1 MGSTHQS
8 LQNSRTPSS
17 SLLKKPPG
25 AEATPER
32 ETKTLAMEKMD
43 ATTAAAASLPQL
55 RPHKTR
61 ELLMAAPKVA
71 RVQQQ
76 QSVFQSM
83 WIGATAGMGGIIA
96 VYPVDVVK
104 TRMQNSRVASSAV
117 QTLTTIFRNEGV
129 GSFYKGLG
137 PQLCGTIPDK
147 AVSLATREF
156 VKSFFDKPNE
166 FKASL
171 TSAAV
176 SGVMQSIVMNPVEVV
191 KVRMQLD
198 STLKPLGV
206 IRELGLQ
213 GLYRGYSACLAR
225 DVMFAS
231 TYFTLY
237 DMAKTQLGVQDGTSL
252 GWSMVA
258 ASTAGIPAAFLSTPL
273 DLLKTRMQSRD
284 ATVHGFMNTYRQVT
298 AQGGVGALFSGWG
311 PRVSRIAPQFGIVL
325 VS

>member
-1 MGSTHQS
+1 MD
-8 LQNSRTPSS
+8 SS
-17 SLLKKPPG
+17 SN
-25 AEATPER
+25 
-32 ETKTLAMEKMD
+32 LAH
-43 ATTAAAASLPQL
+43 LG
-55 RPHKTR
+55 PHKTR
-61 ELLMAAPKVA
+61 ELLVSAPKVA
-71 RVQQQ
+71 Q

-96 VYPVDVVK
+96 VYPVDVIK
-104 TRMQNSRVASSAV
+104 TRMQNSLVATSAA

-137 PQLCGTIPDK
+137 PQLLGTIPDK

-156 VKSFFDKPNE
+156 VKSFFDKPNA

-176 SGVMQSIVMNPVEVV
+176 SGCMQSIVMNPVEVV

-198 STLKPLGV
+198 RTLKPIGI
-206 IRELGLQ
+206 IRELGMQ
-213 GLYRGYSACLAR
+213 GLYRGYTACLAR

-237 DMAKTQLGVQDGTSL
+237 DMAKSQLGVQDGTSL
-252 GWSMVA
+252 GWSMIA
-258 ASTAGIPAAFLSTPL
+258 ASTAGIPAAFLTTPL
-273 DLLKTRMQSRD
+273 DLLKTRMQARN
-284 ATVHGFMNTYRQVT
+284 ATVCGFRETYRLVT
-298 AQGGVGALFSGWG
+298 ARGGISALFSGYG

-325 VS
+325 VSFDWLTHRFNPAVERLPEPADVDAYADY

>member
-1 MGSTHQS
+1 
-8 LQNSRTPSS
+8 
-17 SLLKKPPG
+17 
-25 AEATPER
+25 
-32 ETKTLAMEKMD
+32 MEKVN
-43 ATTAAAASLPQL
+43 TTTTMTQL
-55 RPHKTR
+55 RAHNTR
-61 ELLMAAPKVA
+61 DLIAAAAPKVA
-71 RVQQQ
+71 RTHQ
-76 QSVFQSM
+76 QSIFQSM

-104 TRMQNSRVASSAV
+104 TRMQNSRVATSAV
-117 QTLTTIFRNEGV
+117 NTLTTIFRQEGV

-176 SGVMQSIVMNPVEVV
+176 SGVMQSVVMNPVEVV

-198 STLKPLGV
+198 STLKPFGV
-206 IRELGLQ
+206 IREVGMQ
-213 GLYRGYSACLAR
+213 GLYRGYSACLVR

-231 TYFTLY
+231 MYFTLY
-237 DMAKTQLGVQDGTSL
+237 DMSKKQLGVEDGTSL

-258 ASTAGIPAAFLSTPL
+258 ASAAGIPAAFMSTPL
-273 DLLKTRMQSRD
+273 DLIKTRMQSRD
-284 ATVHGFMNTYRQVT
+284 ATVKGFMNT
-298 AQGGVGALFSGWG
+298 
-311 PRVSRIAPQFGIVL
+311 IAPQFGIVL
-325 VS
+325 VSFDWLSHRFSQSIDVIPEPADADAYADY

>member
-1 MGSTHQS
+1 
-8 LQNSRTPSS
+8 
-17 SLLKKPPG
+17 
-25 AEATPER
+25 
-32 ETKTLAMEKMD
+32 MEKMD
-43 ATTAAAASLPQL
+43 SIQL
-55 RPHKTR
+55 RGHKTR
-61 ELLMAAPKVA
+61 GLLVSSAPKVA
-71 RVQQQ
+71 ARQ

-83 WIGATAGMGGIIA
+83 WIGATAGIGGIVA

-104 TRMQNSRVASSAV
+104 TRMQNSRVATSALQV
-117 QTLTTIFRNEGV
+117 LTSTFRQEGV
-129 GSFYKGLG
+129 KSFYKGLG

-156 VKSFFDKPNE
+156 VKGFFDKPNE

-176 SGVMQSIVMNPVEVV
+176 SGVMQSVVMNPVEVV
-191 KVRMQLD
+191 KVRMQID
-198 STLKPLGV
+198 SSLKPLSV
-206 IRELGLQ
+206 VRELGLQ
-213 GLYRGYSACLAR
+213 GLYRGYSACLGR
-225 DVMFAS
+225 DVLFAS

-237 DMAKTQLGVQDGTSL
+237 DLAKRKLGVEDGTSL

-284 ATVHGFMNTYRQVT
+284 ATVRGFANTYRQTV
-298 AQGGVGALFSGWG
+298 AEGGLGALFAGWG

-325 VS
+325 VSFDWLSHHFNQPATIIPEPADADAYADY

>member
-1 MGSTHQS
+1 
-8 LQNSRTPSS
+8 
-17 SLLKKPPG
+17 
-25 AEATPER
+25 
-32 ETKTLAMEKMD
+32 MENVN
-43 ATTAAAASLPQL
+43 TTSLPQL
-55 RPHKTR
+55 RTHKTR
-61 ELLMAAPKVA
+61 ELLAAVTPKAVVA
-71 RVQQQ
+71 KPHQ

-104 TRMQNSRVASSAV
+104 TRMQNSRVATSAL
-117 QTLTTIFRNEGV
+117 QTLSGIFRQEGV
-129 GSFYKGLG
+129 ASFYKGLG

-156 VKSFFDKPNE
+156 VKSFFDHPNE

-176 SGVMQSIVMNPVEVV
+176 SGVMQSVVMNPVEVV

-198 STLKPLGV
+198 STLKPFGV
-206 IRELGLQ
+206 IRELGMQ

-237 DMAKTQLGVQDGTSL
+237 DLAKRKLGVQDGTSL

-273 DLLKTRMQSRD
+273 DLLKTRMQSKD
-284 ATVHGFMNTYRQVT
+284 ATVHGFMNTYRQV
-298 AQGGVGALFSGWG
+298 ASEGGLSALFAGWG

-325 VS
+325 VSFDWLSHRFSQPADIIPEPADADSYADY

>member
-1 MGSTHQS
+1 
-8 LQNSRTPSS
+8 
-17 SLLKKPPG
+17 
-25 AEATPER
+25 
-32 ETKTLAMEKMD
+32 MEKVD
-43 ATTAAAASLPQL
+43 ASPSMPQL
-55 RPHKTR
+55 HSR
-61 ELLMAAPKVA
+61 ELLTTAP
-71 RVQQQ
+71 RSNQ

-83 WIGATAGMGGIIA
+83 WIGATSGMGGIVA

-104 TRMQNSRVASSAV
+104 TRMQNSRVATSAM
-117 QTLTTIFRNEGV
+117 QTLTTIFRTEGV
-129 GSFYKGLG
+129 GSFYKGLW
-137 PQLCGTIPDK
+137 PQLLGTIPDK

-166 FKASL
+166 FKASF

-176 SGVMQSIVMNPVEVV
+176 SGIMQSVVMNPVEVV

-198 STLKPLGV
+198 STLKPLGI
-206 IRELGLQ
+206 IRELGMR

-284 ATVHGFMNTYRQVT
+284 ATVQGFVNTYRQVT
-298 AQGGVGALFSGWG
+298 TQGGFGALFAGWA

-325 VS
+325 VTFDWLSHRFNPATDLTDSVGVETSDY

>member
-1 MGSTHQS
+1 
-8 LQNSRTPSS
+8 
-17 SLLKKPPG
+17 
-25 AEATPER
+25 
-32 ETKTLAMEKMD
+32 MEKID
-43 ATTAAAASLPQL
+43 ASPTISQL
-55 RPHKTR
+55 RPHSV
-61 ELLMAAPKVA
+61 LAAAPQVA
-71 RVQQQ
+71 RAQQ

-83 WIGATAGMGGIIA
+83 WIGATAGMGGIVA
-96 VYPVDVVK
+96 VYPVDVIK
-104 TRMQNSRVASSAV
+104 TRMQNSRVATSAV
-117 QTLTTIFRNEGV
+117 QTLTSIFRNEGV

-137 PQLCGTIPDK
+137 PQLLGTIPDK

-156 VKSFFDKPNE
+156 VKSFFEHPNE

-176 SGVMQSIVMNPVEVV
+176 SGVMQSLVMNPVEVV

-206 IRELGLQ
+206 LRDVGLQ

-225 DVMFAS
+225 DVLFAS

-237 DMAKTQLGVQDGTSL
+237 DMAKNQLGVQDGTSL

-258 ASTAGIPAAFLSTPL
+258 ASTAGIPAAFFTTPL

-284 ATVHGFMNTYRQVT
+284 ATVQGFANTYRHVT
-298 AQGGVGALFSGWG
+298 AQGGVAALFSGWG

-325 VS
+325 VSFDWLSHRFSPAADKPEEVGESCTA